1 MLMRSHEQVEI
12 HRRSATYRSVKHS
25 VDIIRS
31 ALEWLHL
38 ISFSRQQCHKSYGYR
53 CLARSRRGS
62 RYHKSFFHIQLIN
75 VYAKVRL
82 FIEIQKKFK
91 FFNSFAHFL
100 QKLSAFVQD
109 IKIKVVTLQP
119 NEKD

>member
-1 MLMRSHEQVEI
+1 M
-12 HRRSATYRSVKHS
+12 
-25 VDIIRS
+25 
-31 ALEWLHL
+31 
-38 ISFSRQQCHKSYGYR
+38 
-53 CLARSRRGS
+53 
-62 RYHKSFFHIQLIN
+62 IN

-82 FIEIQKKFK
+82 FIEIRKKFK